1 MVKAREKIH
10 CKDCGQKLS
19 KEDKICPNCGS
30 KRRYITLIFEEKI
43 ELHDQIKGKVKRQR
57 FKKPVQELKVGDDLH
72 RKSGKWY
79 HREIYIDREKNQYK
93 EIVRDK
99 HTGETIHECKEPL
112 SKHVGHGSAKYK
124 KSKLN
129 GNK

>member
-1 MVKAREKIH
+1 MVKTREKIH

-79 HREIYIDREKNQYK
+79 HREIHR
-93 EIVRDK
+93 
-99 HTGETIHECKEPL
+99 
-112 SKHVGHGSAKYK
+112 
-124 KSKLN
+124 
-129 GNK
+129 